1 MKIAVINEISAA
13 DKNADILTALAGRGH
28 EVLNLGNTRSGD
40 MPALLYIHTGLM
52 SALLL
57 HLGIVDFV
65 IGGCVPGWVTIMPSC
80 NTRACFAD
88 TF

>member
-1 MKIAVINEISAA
+1 MRIVVINEISAA
-13 DKNADILTALAGRGH
+13 DKILTSWRRLQVGDMGTQPVH
-28 EVLNLGNTRSGD
+28 GNAGD

-65 IGGCVPGWVTIMPSC
+65 IGGCGTSWVTS
-80 NTRACFAD
+80 
-88 TF
+88 